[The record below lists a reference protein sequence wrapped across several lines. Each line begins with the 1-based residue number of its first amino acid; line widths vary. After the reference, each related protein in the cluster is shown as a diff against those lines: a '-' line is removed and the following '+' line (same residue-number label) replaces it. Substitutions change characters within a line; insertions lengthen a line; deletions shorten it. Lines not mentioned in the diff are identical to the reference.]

1 MYKEFFGMK
10 NLPFSRKVPPES
22 LFTSHAMEECL
33 ARLKYVSAEQLF
45 AVLTSDPGCGKST
58 IIRRLIYEL
67 AFEEYITLYLSDS
80 KLTPK
85 WLYNGLIQQLGGTQK
100 FYRGDAKLELQ
111 KEIELIRGLR
121 NKKVVCI
128 LDEAHLL
135 DKETLEELR
144 FFLNTK
150 IDSESPL
157 ALILVGQ
164 TELRTDKLNLQRYAA
179 IRQRIDMNCAL
190 PHLDRAET
198 ENYIASHLDYAGANG
213 EIFTSR
219 ALDEIY
225 RSSTGIPRTINRIC
239 EKSLLYAFQQN
250 KRLIDDHMVLY
261 VIEDEMLKEG
271 GSK

>member
-1 MYKEFFGMK
+1 MYKEFFGMA
-10 NLPFSRKVPPES
+10 NTPFSRKIPPEM
-22 LFTSHAMEECL
+22 LYEPLPVREAV
-33 ARLKYVSAEQLF
+33 ARCRYAAQEQLF
-45 AVLTSDPGCGKST
+45 AVVTGDSGCGKST
-58 IIRRLIYEL
+58 LIRKLIYEL
-67 AFEEYITLYLSDS
+67 SPDEYITLYLSDS

-111 KEIELIRGLR
+111 KEIEMIRGMQ

-179 IRQRIDMNCAL
+179 IRQRIDVNCVI
-190 PHLDRAET
+190 PHLDRAEA
-198 ENYIASHLDYAGANG
+198 EEYIGKHLAYAGG
-213 EIFTSR
+213 SQEIFTSR

-225 RSSTGIPRTINRIC
+225 SSSAGIPRVINRIC
-239 EKSLLYAFQQN
+239 EKNLMHAFQQN
-250 KRLIDDHMVLY
+250 KRLIDDHMVRY
-261 VIEDEMLKEG
+261 VVDDEMLKER
-271 GSK
+271 SA

>member
-1 MYKEFFGMK
+1 MYKEFFGMAH
-10 NLPFSRKVPPES
+10 LPFSRKIPPEELYAS
-22 LFTSHAMEECL
+22 QAMEECL
-33 ARLKYVSAEQLF
+33 GRMKYVSAEQLF
-45 AVLTSDPGCGKST
+45 AVVTSDPGCGKST
-58 IIRRLIYEL
+58 LIRRLIHEL
-67 AFEEYITLYLSDS
+67 PGELYLYLSDS

-85 WLYNGLIQQLGGTQK
+85 WLYNGLIQQIGDTQK

-111 KEIELIRGLR
+111 KEIELIRGLQ

-164 TELRTDKLNLQRYAA
+164 TELRTDKLNLQRYSA
-179 IRQRIDMNCAL
+179 IRQRIDINCVL

-198 ENYIASHLDYAGANG
+198 ERYIASHLAYAGG
-213 EIFTSR
+213 SQEIFTSR

-239 EKSLLYAFQQN
+239 EKSLMYAFQQQ

-261 VIEDEMLKEG
+261 VVEDEMLKER
-271 GSK
+271 SPK

>member
-1 MYKEFFGMK
+1 MYRDFFGMS
-10 NLPFSRKVPPES
+10 NRPFSRNVPPEM
-22 LFTSHAMEECL
+22 LYASHGMDECVGRIKYA
-33 ARLKYVSAEQLF
+33 AREQLF
-45 AVLTSDPGCGKST
+45 AVVTSDPGCGKST
-58 IIRRLIYEL
+58 VVRRVIHEL
-67 AFEEYITLYLSDS
+67 PREEYICLYLSDS

-85 WLYNGLIQQLGGTQK
+85 WLYNGLLQQIGGAQK
-100 FYRGDAKLELQ
+100 YYRGYAKLELQ
-111 KEIELIRGLR
+111 KEIELIRGMQ

-179 IRQRIDMNCAL
+179 IRQRIDMNCVL

-198 ENYIASHLDYAGANG
+198 EAYIASHLSYAGG
-213 EIFTSR
+213 TREIFTSR
-219 ALDEIY
+219 ALDEIHH
-225 RSSTGIPRTINRIC
+225 SSTGIPRTINRIC
-239 EKSLLYAFQQN
+239 EKSLMYAFQQQ
-250 KRLIDDHMVLY
+250 KRLIDDHMVRY
-261 VIEDEMLKEG
+261 VVEDEMLNER
-271 GSK
+271 SAS

>member
-1 MYKEFFGMK
+1 MYKEFFGMA
-10 NLPFSRKVPPES
+10 NLPFSRKVPPEKLYAS
-22 LFTSHAMEECL
+22 QAMEECL
-33 ARLKYVSAEQLF
+33 GRMKYVSSEQLF
-45 AVLTSDPGCGKST
+45 AVVTSDPGCGKST
-58 IIRRLIYEL
+58 LIRRLIHEL
-67 AFEEYITLYLSDS
+67 PGEQYLCLYLSDS

-85 WLYNGLIQQLGGTQK
+85 WLYNGLIQQLGGIQK

-111 KEIELIRGLR
+111 KEIELIRGLQ

-164 TELRTDKLNLQRYAA
+164 TELRTDKLNLQRYSA
-179 IRQRIDMNCAL
+179 IRQRIDINCIL

-198 ENYIASHLDYAGANG
+198 ERYITSHLAYAGG
-213 EIFTSR
+213 SLEIFTSR
-219 ALDEIY
+219 AVDEIY

-239 EKSLLYAFQQN
+239 EKSLMYAFQQQ

-261 VIEDEMLKEG
+261 VVEDEMLKER
-271 GSK
+271 SPK